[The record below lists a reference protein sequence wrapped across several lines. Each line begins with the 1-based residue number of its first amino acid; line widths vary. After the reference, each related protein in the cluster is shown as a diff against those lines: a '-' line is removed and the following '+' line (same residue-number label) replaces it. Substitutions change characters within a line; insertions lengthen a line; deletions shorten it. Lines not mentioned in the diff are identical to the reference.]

1 MNSLLMWNAAASI
14 IKSPERDKNER
25 LPLNK
30 CENRGGKNMLEY
42 INWNTIHQNLIDT
55 WIPLF
60 GMVLLCLVAFIWY
73 KKKKLR

>member
-1 MNSLLMWNAAASI
+1 
-14 IKSPERDKNER
+14 
-25 LPLNK
+25 
-30 CENRGGKNMLEY
+30 MLEY